1 MLLALLGFGGR
12 TGRQH
17 QPLPPLQRVLDGLQR
32 VQRHATGLGVMVR
45 LGRRQQLGEFEE
57 AIDHRRVVALEIVRR
72 GVRVVPNAGDQA
84 ARVQPRDQRRGPQHR
99 QRVAL
104 PGSDRSG
111 GNRTG

>member
-17 QPLPPLQRVLDGLQR
+17 QALPPLQRVLDGLQR
-32 VQRHATGLGVMVR
+32 VQCHAARLGVMVR
-45 LGRRQQLGEFEE
+45 LGRRQQLGEFEK
-57 AIDHRRVVALEIVRR
+57 AIDHWRVVALEIVRR

-84 ARVQPRDQRRGPQHR
+84 PRVQPRDQRRGPQHR

-104 PGSDRSG
+104 PGS
-111 GNRTG
+111 N